1 MGLFCEAVQLLHL
14 IKSTT
19 EPHTSE
25 QSDSPA
31 PQGQTIEELSHCS
44 AVMWFIHSELLPSPL
59 LPRGLGAS
67 LCLSAHTL
75 GGRALLPLGIK
86 WAEASLR
93 KHRSWQGESSLVS
106 AVSTKIRALCCCPV
120 APIGWWG
127 QPGQLSCVR
136 EWESAGS
143 DGFPCLSSFPDGG
156 TEHPVTPSCPA
167 VIQLSVQLLV
177 LN

>member
-31 PQGQTIEELSHCS
+31 PQGQTLEELSHCS

-59 LPRGLGAS
+59 LPRDLGAS

-75 GGRALLPLGIK
+75 GGRALLPLGIQMG
-86 WAEASLR
+86 R
-93 KHRSWQGESSLVS
+93 
-106 AVSTKIRALCCCPV
+106 
-120 APIGWWG
+120 
-127 QPGQLSCVR
+127 
-136 EWESAGS
+136 
-143 DGFPCLSSFPDGG
+143 SFPEEAQELARG
-156 TEHPVTPSCPA
+156 
-167 VIQLSVQLLV
+167 IQLGFCS
-177 LN
+177 